1 MAPAGGFRALFA
13 AAAAVGAVVTGLAAV
28 STVTTAAQ
36 VQQPFPA
43 PLPVSCDDSPRV
55 RKEAGSLTAAEW
67 ATYQRAVNGLHERE
81 TSDNRA
87 TFDWFER
94 FITMHEEY
102 AKAAHNGAHFLA
114 WHRLFLLA
122 YENALRTVEPTVTIP
137 YWDWSMDAQA
147 LELAPVWVAGR
158 LGGAKKDGDIVGGA
172 FDKFHVDTGD
182 EGPHNIL
189 RGFQSQK
196 RGSMRRLSLSFAD
209 KATMEALWSNQD
221 MNFQRFST
229 ALEAEHGM
237 VHVVVGGS
245 KGDMVDLA
253 KAAGDVVFWSHHA
266 YIDYIWSR
274 RQEALPSER
283 YVGKQGPK
291 DVSLDDILAPF
302 NTKVRYAAELKCV
315 QYIAD
320 PREIRPP
327 PSVADLPVTSPP
339 PSVANPPVTSPAPS
353 VTNPPVT
360 VPPPSV
366 ANLPVATSAPSVAN
380 PPVMSPAP
388 SVANPPVTSPAPSV
402 ANLPVTSPAPSVAN
416 LPVTSLAPSVA
427 NPPVTVPPPTV
438 ANPPVTPPQTSVT
451 PMSTAADVNL
461 AWLPCAS
468 DADCG
473 CGSCVNRAC
482 VVDPPARTVAPCGAV
497 AKCIRHPNKTVR
509 QLVCRCIDAEKCQCT
524 RSADCGCGVCRRSD
538 GTCQAPRAVRLAS
551 YCGPRSACVKR
562 CAKARKYTCTRG
574 IRCRRHADCGCGIC
588 FRKRCMTRRRR
599 TLRTCGL
606 NHSCVLAGAKLA
618 CKAKRMALP
627 GLIAGHVAAALQAA
641 GIMRMSADSVANA
654 ARKKLH
660 ALAKFQ
666 KMFEEASEN
675 EAKVVAEARQETK
688 MALAEADADADVVEA
703 LAVAAKKRLAA
714 KAKGRMSTTA
724 RGSTLG
730 VMARAAT
737 DAKKIA
743 LLEADVQ
750 KQSAD
755 VRKQARHEL
764 WQAEKEAHRR
774 LRKIALTGFTAVNN
788 LDTTRFLSGE
798 QTMKQLVDKVD
809 VKAEAKAVEGAE
821 ADEDA
826 ELEDGT
832 TED

>member
-1 MAPAGGFRALFA
+1 MVA
-13 AAAAVGAVVTGLAAV
+13 GLAAV

-55 RKEAGSLTAAEW
+55 RKEAGSLTSAEW

-172 FDKFHVDTGD
+172 FDKFRVDTGD

-209 KATMEALWSNQD
+209 KATMEALWSNKD

-274 RQEALPSER
+274 RQEVLPSER

-327 PSVADLPVTSPP
+327 PSVADPPVTSPP
-339 PSVANPPVTSPAPS
+339 PSVANPPVTSP
-353 VTNPPVT
+353 
-360 VPPPSV
+360 
-366 ANLPVATSAPSVAN
+366 
-380 PPVMSPAP
+380 
-388 SVANPPVTSPAPSV
+388 
-402 ANLPVTSPAPSVAN
+402 
-416 LPVTSLAPSVA
+416 APSVA

-451 PMSTAADVNL
+451 PMSTAANVNL

-574 IRCRRHADCGCGIC
+574 IRCRRHADCGCGVC

-618 CKAKRMALP
+618 CKAKWMALP
-627 GLIAGHVAAALQAA
+627 GLIAGDVAAALQAA

-666 KMFEEASEN
+666 KMFDEASEK
-675 EAKVVAEARQETK
+675 EAKVVADAQQETK

-730 VMARAAT
+730 VMARATT

-809 VKAEAKAVEGAE
+809 LKAEAKAVEGAE